1 MSTLH
6 DRKIYMKNILICATP
21 APGHV
26 NPMLSVASHLKKLGH
41 HIIFN
46 TGSLFRDRIEAL
58 DIPFVSLTGS
68 ADYDYRQINTD
79 FPDRQAIAPG
89 IEQIIHDYKYGL
101 GSAIPPQYDAI
112 QQILAADPI
121 DVILVDV
128 MFWGILPLLL
138 KPQQPRPPIVGFGVL
153 PMLLMSQDVS
163 PLPVATSSASNREQN
178 QRENQQLIE
187 MFSPVNEHVE
197 RVLASCGVTE
207 KLPCSCWDLSYLITD
222 HFFQLTAAAF
232 EFPRSDLPDTIEF
245 VGAVSPRQSTHDWE
259 PDWWQDLDRSRPIVL
274 VTQGT
279 IANQDLSELIE
290 PTLVGLAD
298 QDLTVIVSTGGASPD
313 KIAVKIPANAKVVS
327 FIPFDLALPEV
338 DVFVTNGGYGSV
350 QQSLS
355 LGVPIV
361 VAGATEDKPFVA
373 VRVAWSGAGID
384 LATARPTPEQIGA
397 AVQDILTEPTY
408 QTQVQRLKHEFA
420 RYDALDLI
428 SSRIDILLD
437 RA

>member
-1 MSTLH
+1 M
-6 DRKIYMKNILICATP
+6 KKNILICATP

-26 NPMLSVASHLKKLGH
+26 NPMVSVASHLKELGH
-41 HIIFN
+41 HIIFT

-58 DIPFVSLTGS
+58 DISFVPLTGV
-68 ADYDYRQINTD
+68 ANYDYRQMD
-79 FPDRQAIAPG
+79 VAFPERQAIQPG
-89 IEQIIHDYKYGL
+89 LEQIIYDFKHIFGD
-101 GSAIPPQYDAI
+101 AIPLQHDGI
-112 QQILAADPI
+112 QQIMATSHI
-121 DVILVDV
+121 DLILTDV
-128 MFWGILPLLL
+128 MFLGVLPLLL
-138 KPQQPRPPIVGFGVL
+138 KSQELRPPIIGCGVI
-153 PMLLMSQDVS
+153 PMGLTSQDVS
-163 PLPVATSSASNREQN
+163 LLSPATSSPSNREQN
-178 QRENQQLIE
+178 QRENQQFVEI
-187 MFSPVNEHVE
+187 FAPVNDYLD
-197 RVLASCGVTE
+197 RILASCGVTK
-207 KLPCSCWDLSYLITD
+207 KLPRPCLDACYLSPD
-222 HFFQLTAAAF
+222 RFFQFTAAAF

-245 VGAVSPRQSTHDWE
+245 VGSVSPRKSTPDWE

-298 QDLTVIVSTGGASPD
+298 QDLTVIVATGGIDPS
-313 KIAVKIPANAKVVS
+313 KIAITIPDNAKVVS

-338 DVFVTNGGYGSV
+338 DVFITNGGYGGV

-373 VRVAWSGAGID
+373 ARVAWSGAGID

-397 AVQDILTEPTY
+397 AVQDILTKQTY
-408 QTQVQRLKHEFA
+408 RTQVQRLKHEFA
-420 RYDALDLI
+420 KYDAFDLI
-428 SSRIDILLD
+428 SNRIDTLLD

>member
-1 MSTLH
+1 MSTI
-6 DRKIYMKNILICATP
+6 DYQEIYMKHILICATP

-26 NPMLSVASHLKKLGH
+26 NPMLTVASHLKDLGH

-46 TGSLFRDRIEAL
+46 TGEVFRAQIEAL
-58 DIPFVSLTGS
+58 DIPFIPLTGV
-68 ADYDYRQINTD
+68 ANYDYRLEST
-79 FPDRQAIAPG
+79 FRDRQTLAG
-89 IEQIIHDYKYGL
+89 LEQIIHDFKHIFGD
-101 GSAIPPQYDAI
+101 SIPTQCHAI
-112 QQILAADPI
+112 QQIIATSPVDLILA
-121 DVILVDV
+121 DV
-128 MFWGILPLLL
+128 MFWGTLPLLL
-138 KPQQPRPPIVGFGVL
+138 QPQELRPLIIGCGVL
-153 PMLLMSQDVS
+153 PMFLISQDVS
-163 PLPVATSSASNREQN
+163 PLSPATSSASNREQN
-178 QRENQQLIE
+178 KRENQQLIE
-187 MFSPVNEHVE
+187 MFSPVNDHID
-197 RVLASCGVTE
+197 RILASCRATK
-207 KLPCSCWDLSYLITD
+207 KLPCSCWDIGYVMID
-222 HFFQLTAAAF
+222 HFFQFTAAAF
-232 EFPRSDLPDTIEF
+232 EFPRSDLPDKIEF
-245 VGAVSPRQSTHDWE
+245 VGSVNPRMSTRDWE

-298 QDLTVIVSTGGASPD
+298 KDLTVIVATGGINPD
-313 KIAVKIPANAKVVS
+313 KIAVTIPDNAKIVS

-338 DVFVTNGGYGSV
+338 DVFVTNGGYGGV

-384 LATARPTPEQIGA
+384 LATARPTPEQIGS
-397 AVQDILTEPTY
+397 AVQDILTKPTY
-408 QTQVQRLKHEFA
+408 RTQVQQLKHEFA

-428 SSRIDILLD
+428 SGRIDTLLD

>member
-1 MSTLH
+1 
-6 DRKIYMKNILICATP
+6 MKNILICASP

-26 NPMLSVASHLKKLGH
+26 NPMLSVASHLKELGH

-58 DIPFVSLTGS
+58 DIPFVPLTG
-68 ADYDYRQINTD
+68 AANYDYRQIEAA
-79 FPDRQAIAPG
+79 FPERQTIPPG
-89 IEQIIHDYKYGL
+89 LEQLIHDFKYAF
-101 GSAIPPQYDAI
+101 GSAISPQYDSI
-112 QQILAADPI
+112 QQITATSPI
-121 DVILVDV
+121 DIILVDV
-128 MFWGILPLLL
+128 MFWGVLPLLL
-138 KPQQPRPPIVGFGVL
+138 KPQERRPLIMGCGVI
-153 PMLLMSQDVS
+153 PMFLISQDVS
-163 PLPVATSSASNREQN
+163 PLSPATSSASNREQN

-187 MFSPVNEHVE
+187 MFSPVNDHID
-197 RVLASCGVTE
+197 RVLASCGVTK
-207 KLPCSCWDLSYLITD
+207 KLPCSCWDIGYVMTD
-222 HFFQLTAAAF
+222 HFFQFTAAAF

-245 VGAVSPRQSTHDWE
+245 VGSVGSVSPSKSTPDWE
-259 PDWWQDLDRSRPIVL
+259 PDWWQDLVGKPTVGDRSRPIVL

-298 QDLTVIVSTGGASPD
+298 QDLTVIVAMGGISPD
-313 KIAVKIPANAKVVS
+313 KISITTPDNAKVVS

-338 DVFVTNGGYGSV
+338 DVFVTNGGYGGV

-397 AVQDILTEPTY
+397 AVQDILTKPTY
-408 QTQVQRLKHEFA
+408 RTQVERLQHEFA
-420 RYDALDLI
+420 RYNALDLI
-428 SSRIDILLD
+428 SSRIDTLLD
-437 RA
+437 QA